1 MDAKWVIL
9 LVVFAFIVATYVQGM
24 RADAN
29 AGWRE
34 VLWPWGRRTK
44 IGGVKPA
51 TDQGRST
58 AAE

>member
-1 MDAKWVIL
+1 MEAKWVIL

-34 VLWPWGRRTK
+34 VLWPWGRTK
-44 IGGVKPA
+44 SDRIKAA
-51 TDQGRST
+51 TNQGRPVAT
-58 AAE
+58 E